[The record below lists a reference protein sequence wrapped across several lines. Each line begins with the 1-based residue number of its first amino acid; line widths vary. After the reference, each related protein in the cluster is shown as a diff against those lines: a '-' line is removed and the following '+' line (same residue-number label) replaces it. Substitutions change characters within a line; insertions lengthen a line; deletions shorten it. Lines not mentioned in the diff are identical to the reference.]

1 MTPVSS
7 ECKEEEKMKAIL
19 IIADGL
25 GGRPTDRGGETCLE
39 AAQTPHL
46 DELATRGA
54 LGLVDPLAP
63 GVRPGSDTAHLS
75 LLGYN
80 PYEVYTGR
88 GVFEC
93 LGVGMTVNPGDICFR
108 ANFATVTPN
117 GSRFIVKD
125 RRAGRISSGQEELA
139 KALNSISLEKS
150 LGVEFEFRP
159 STQHRGAL
167 LLRGDI
173 LSRYV
178 TENDPHEI
186 DKRALDFQP
195 MDGHDDEGARRTA
208 AVLNELA
215 KHSYDVLHDHPVNR
229 QRERDEEKSANYI
242 LARGASDLP
251 HLDPIAATYGVRGA
265 VISGGALYR
274 GIALACG
281 MEVKDAPGATGGLDT
296 DLRSKAETALVALE
310 TFDYVFIHVKGTDNA
325 GHDKDAVGKTAFIE
339 KIDAE
344 LIAPLM
350 EGVDWKETHLAITGD
365 HTTPIDY
372 GDHTAEPVPVLYVG
386 PNVRRD
392 TSTSFG
398 EREAGH
404 GGLGRWSGKVFPI
417 LLNYNNWAPK
427 FGS

>member
-1 MTPVSS
+1 MTRVSS
-7 ECKEEEKMKAIL
+7 ERKEEKMKAIL

-25 GGRPTDRGGETCLE
+25 GGRPTDQRGETCLE

-54 LGLVDPLAP
+54 LGLVDPIAP

-75 LLGYN
+75 LLGYD
-80 PYEVYTGR
+80 PHVIYTGR

-93 LGVGMTVNPGDICFR
+93 LGIGMDVKRGDICFR

-117 GSRFIVKD
+117 EGKFIVKD

-139 KALNSISLEKS
+139 KTLNSISLEKS
-150 LGVEFEFRP
+150 LAVEFEFRP

-167 LLRGDI
+167 LLRGDG

-178 TENDPHEI
+178 TENDPHKI
-186 DKRALDFQP
+186 DAEALDFKP
-195 MDGHDDEGARRTA
+195 MDGHDDEGTCRTA
-208 AVLNELA
+208 AALNELVTR
-215 KHSYDVLHDHPVNR
+215 SYEILHDHPVNR
-229 QRERDEEKSANYI
+229 ERERAGEKPANYI

-251 HLDPIAATYGVRGA
+251 HLDPIAAVYGVSGA
-265 VISGGALYR
+265 VIAGGALYR
-274 GIALACG
+274 GVALACG
-281 MEVKDAPGATGGLDT
+281 MEVRDAPGATGGLDT
-296 DLRSKAETALVALE
+296 DLRSKAKTALAALE

-325 GHDKDAVGKTAFIE
+325 GHDQDAAGKTAFIE
-339 KIDAE
+339 RIDAE

-350 EGVDWKETHLAITGD
+350 KGVDWKETHLAITGD

-372 GDHTAEPVPVLYVG
+372 GDHTAEPVPILYVG
-386 PNVRRD
+386 PNVRSD
-392 TSTSFG
+392 STSVFG
-398 EREAGH
+398 EREAGR
-404 GGLGRWSGKVFPI
+404 GGLGRWSGKVLPI
-417 LLNYNNWAPK
+417 LLNYNNRAPK